1 MISSILIANR
11 GEIACRI
18 IATAKKM
25 GIRTIAIASDP
36 DKQARHALMAD
47 AVAYIGG
54 DSPATSYL
62 DQAKILAAAKSH
74 AAEAIHPGYGFLS
87 ENPEFVEAVAKA
99 GLIFIGPG
107 AEAIRAM
114 GLKDKAKQLMADA
127 GVPVVPGYNG
137 AEQAEDILYAEA
149 CKNRLSSDDKG
160 AGRRRR

>member
-1 MISSILIANR
+1 MTSSILIANR

-62 DQAKILAAAKSH
+62 DKAKILAAAKSH
-74 AAEAIHPGYGFLS
+74 AAEGEATGLIADIHP
-87 ENPEFVEAVAKA
+87 A
-99 GLIFIGPG
+99 
-107 AEAIRAM
+107 
-114 GLKDKAKQLMADA
+114 ADIITSM
-127 GVPVVPGYNG
+127 V
-137 AEQAEDILYAEA
+137 EQAEKIIRKQQGYIQ
-149 CKNRLSSDDKG
+149 
-160 AGRRRR
+160 

>member
-25 GIRTIAIASDP
+25 GIRTIALASEP

-87 ENPEFVEAVAKA
+87 ENPEFVEAVAKSRINNRARSRGYPRDGAKGQGQTADGRCRRA
-99 GLIFIGPG
+99 GG
-107 AEAIRAM
+107 A
-114 GLKDKAKQLMADA
+114 
-127 GVPVVPGYNG
+127 
-137 AEQAEDILYAEA
+137 
-149 CKNRLSSDDKG
+149 RL
-160 AGRRRR
+160 

>member
-54 DSPATSYL
+54 DSPTTSYL

-87 ENPEFVEAVAKA
+87 ENADFAEQVEKS
-99 GLIFIGPG
+99 GFKFIGPTG
-107 AEAIRAM
+107 ETIRLM
-114 GLKDKAKQLMADA
+114 GDKVSAKQQM
-127 GVPVVPGYNG
+127 
-137 AEQAEDILYAEA
+137 
-149 CKNRLSSDDKG
+149 KRT
-160 AGRRRR
+160 